1 MKVIYRC
8 VSVLEAL
15 LCDNLKNYHNVVL
28 LHLCGLYSHVSG
40 IYVAYTAILWLQ
52 DCYSVKLVLF
62 LITTLSLRYR
72 GVSLFPYIS
81 TLILHLQVSCV
92 IHAPMWLVEP
102 YYSLTLHSCR
112 IGLLSHVLGPMQLN
126 SCYSLTLVVLRH

>member
-1 MKVIYRC
+1 M
-8 VSVLEAL
+8 VSLPYHYAL

-81 TLILHLQVSCV
+81 TLILHLQVFTT
-92 IHAPMWLVEP
+92 LV
-102 YYSLTLHSCR
+102 
-112 IGLLSHVLGPMQLN
+112 QLN
-126 SCYSLTLVVLRH
+126 SCFYATMWLFIPSHYCNGLYSHNNLLCSLTAVILLH